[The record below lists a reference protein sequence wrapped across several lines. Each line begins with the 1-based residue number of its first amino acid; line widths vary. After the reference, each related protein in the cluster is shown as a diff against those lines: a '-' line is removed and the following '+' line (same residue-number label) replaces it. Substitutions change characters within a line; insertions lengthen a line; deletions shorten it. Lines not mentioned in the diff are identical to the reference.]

1 MTDVKLPVE
10 ILSTNRYHYHYH
22 HHFSS
27 SSSSS
32 SSSSYYYY
40 YYYGE
45 YYNGVI
51 MHELNITGQVVQSW
65 VKVTQG

>member
-10 ILSTNRYHYHYH
+10 ILSRNRYHYHYH
-22 HHFSS
+22 YHFSS

-32 SSSSYYYY
+32 SYY

-51 MHELNITGQVVQSW
+51 MHELNIRSQVVQSW

>member
-10 ILSTNRYHYHYH
+10 ILSRNRYHYHYH
-22 HHFSS
+22 YHSS

-32 SSSSYYYY
+32 SYYY

-51 MHELNITGQVVQSW
+51 MHELNIRGLVVQSW

>member
-10 ILSTNRYHYHYH
+10 ILSRNRYHYHY
-22 HHFSS
+22 HFSS

-32 SSSSYYYY
+32 SYY

-51 MHELNITGQVVQSW
+51 MHELNIRGQVVQSW

>member
-10 ILSTNRYHYHYH
+10 ILSRNRYHYHYH
-22 HHFSS
+22 YHSS
-27 SSSSS
+27 SSSSY
-32 SSSSYYYY
+32 YYYY

-51 MHELNITGQVVQSW
+51 MHELNIRGQVVQSW

>member
-10 ILSTNRYHYHYH
+10 ILSRNRYHYHYH
-22 HHFSS
+22 YHSS

-32 SSSSYYYY
+32 YY

-51 MHELNITGQVVQSW
+51 MYELNIRGLVVQSW

>member
-10 ILSTNRYHYHYH
+10 ILSRNRYHYHY
-22 HHFSS
+22 HFSS

-32 SSSSYYYY
+32 SYY

-51 MHELNITGQVVQSW
+51 MHELNIRSQVVQSW

>member
-10 ILSTNRYHYHYH
+10 ILSRNRYHYHYH
-22 HHFSS
+22 FSS
-27 SSSSS
+27 SSSS
-32 SSSSYYYY
+32 YYY

-51 MHELNITGQVVQSW
+51 MHELNIRGQVVQSW

>member
-10 ILSTNRYHYHYH
+10 ILSINGYHYHYH
-22 HHFSS
+22 YHYHSS
-27 SSSSS
+27 SSCSF
-32 SSSSYYYY
+32 YCY

-51 MHELNITGQVVQSW
+51 MHELDMRGQVVQSW